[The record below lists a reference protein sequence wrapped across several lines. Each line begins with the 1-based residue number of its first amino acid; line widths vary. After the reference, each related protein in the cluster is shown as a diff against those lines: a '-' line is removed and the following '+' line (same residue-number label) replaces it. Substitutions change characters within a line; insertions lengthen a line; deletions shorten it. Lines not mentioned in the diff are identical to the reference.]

1 MIEFNLNLI
10 TGDRTFDDLPLGI
23 DTEEGFCKSGLYHK
37 LIKRKAVNK
46 TMPNHYLVDSVAF
59 FDKEF
64 QVTIRPVCYGFP
76 FMLHLVDKNS
86 QYYYALNDW
95 NARTNIHMQNESVKS
110 LSDWLKESLNLDT
123 PDITETDMIRWRFEW
138 GRVSVS
144 YEIKSFNHGIYL
156 AWNIMYLLPDKVI

>member
-1 MIEFNLNLI
+1 MIEFNLNPI
-10 TGDRTFDDLPLGI
+10 AGDLTFDDLPLGI
-23 DTEEGFCKSGLYHK
+23 DTEEGFCKSGLYHE

-86 QYYYALNDW
+86 QYYNALNDW
-95 NARTNIHMQNESVKS
+95 NARANIHMLNESVKS

-123 PDITETDMIRWRFEW
+123 PDTTETDMIRWRFEW
-138 GRVSVS
+138 GRISVS

-156 AWNIMYLLPDKVI
+156 TWNIM

>member
-1 MIEFNLNLI
+1 MIKLEINPITGELNLD
-10 TGDRTFDDLPLGI
+10 GLALEVDN
-23 DTEEGFCKSGLYHK
+23 EEGFCTSNLYHQ
-37 LIKRKAVNK
+37 LVKRNAANK

-86 QYYYALNDW
+86 QYYNALNDW
-95 NARTNIHMQNESVKS
+95 NARTNIHMLNDSVKS
-110 LSDWLKESLNLDT
+110 LSDWLKESLNLET
-123 PDITETDMIRWRFEW
+123 PDTTETDMMRWRFEW

-144 YEIKSFNHGIYL
+144 YEIKSFNHGIYIV
-156 AWNIMYLLPDKVI
+156 WNIT